1 MKQLLLI
8 VALLL
13 VGGFAQGGSLT
24 LTDKT
29 DTDYVITV
37 GENEKFGDFAAK
49 ELVEILEKSTGVR
62 FKTIAADS
70 PEAEKADK
78 RIILGRSKLARKLLG
93 DKTVDSLQD
102 EEALVTSRK
111 NDLVLI
117 GGGDLG
123 TIYAVYDFVENEAG
137 YRMYAFYPG
146 MERFVKTDKL
156 TYSGKETCRRPVFS
170 GYRVPGVASWQ
181 VPLLAKFMFRN
192 RNNSQFDFYNG
203 KPYFDPKYRT
213 KYYQVLG
220 GQHGLCLFVPPK
232 ENEIHG
238 YIGIKW
244 EGMFDKHPEYFSM
257 DKNGNRVPDTQLC
270 FSNIELR
277 KLMTERVLIVAKKL
291 GDGIYMI
298 GSNDHSNDRY
308 CYCPGCTALEKKY
321 NSVGGPLWD
330 YMLEICEVMKK
341 EHPNSFITTLAYKGP
356 QQTEKAPDNIV
367 FPDNF
372 ICDAAFL
379 NADRSLKEISDEKME
394 NGEIFSKYDNL
405 LKWRKITKHVSY
417 WYYGGCNPYMVYGRA
432 QKEFR
437 ELRDAGVESV
447 RICGNGGGVEFEDI
461 AQYVLMKLMLDPD
474 LDARAI
480 AKEIVDFKYGKA
492 AQMMM
497 DYIDELENVR
507 VESLKLPRIPGAED
521 TYESMNFIKPEQIL
535 RWQKNFDQMLELVK
549 GDPVSLRNVHI
560 ARLGVDAWTIAFS
573 SKIRVEYPDWEF
585 DAKKVVVRGLSA
597 CDEAEN
603 AGMVV
608 KRQNRARRL
617 FETMEF
623 YAYLKDDSLPAELQK
638 YKADNVN
645 RYLPT
650 KPESYSVKTRS
661 LTDDPDAAA
670 CVTMCQIVSSDK
682 NFDQGIA
689 YEFYDEVNRKW
700 LLGGKIPLLEL
711 TPGKYRLVKIGV
723 ANISP
728 SCRLVLGNYWD
739 SSLSMNFGRYY
750 DPSYQ
755 QRKYEIWVSIKVD
768 GPMFD
773 RSSIAKDSRISCDQ
787 VFLVNLGLEQ

>member
-1 MKQLLLI
+1 
-8 VALLL
+8 
-13 VGGFAQGGSLT
+13 
-24 LTDKT
+24 
-29 DTDYVITV
+29 
-37 GENEKFGDFAAK
+37 
-49 ELVEILEKSTGVR
+49 
-62 FKTIAADS
+62 
-70 PEAEKADK
+70 
-78 RIILGRSKLARKLLG
+78 
-93 DKTVDSLQD
+93 
-102 EEALVTSRK
+102 
-111 NDLVLI
+111 
-117 GGGDLG
+117 
-123 TIYAVYDFVENEAG
+123 
-137 YRMYAFYPG
+137 
-146 MERFVKTDKL
+146 
-156 TYSGKETCRRPVFS
+156 
-170 GYRVPGVASWQ
+170 
-181 VPLLAKFMFRN
+181 
-192 RNNSQFDFYNG
+192 
-203 KPYFDPKYRT
+203 
-213 KYYQVLG
+213 
-220 GQHGLCLFVPPK
+220 
-232 ENEIHG
+232 
-238 YIGIKW
+238 
-244 EGMFDKHPEYFSM
+244 
-257 DKNGNRVPDTQLC
+257 
-270 FSNIELR
+270 
-277 KLMTERVLIVAKKL
+277 
-291 GDGIYMI
+291 
-298 GSNDHSNDRY
+298 
-308 CYCPGCTALEKKY
+308 
-321 NSVGGPLWD
+321 
-330 YMLEICEVMKK
+330 
-341 EHPNSFITTLAYKGP
+341 
-356 QQTEKAPDNIV
+356 
-367 FPDNF
+367 
-372 ICDAAFL
+372 
-379 NADRSLKEISDEKME
+379 
-394 NGEIFSKYDNL
+394 
-405 LKWRKITKHVSY
+405 
-417 WYYGGCNPYMVYGRA
+417 
-432 QKEFR
+432 
-437 ELRDAGVESV
+437 
-447 RICGNGGGVEFEDI
+447 
-461 AQYVLMKLMLDPD
+461 
-474 LDARAI
+474 
-480 AKEIVDFKYGKA
+480 
-492 AQMMM
+492 
-497 DYIDELENVR
+497 
-507 VESLKLPRIPGAED
+507 
-521 TYESMNFIKPEQIL
+521 
-535 RWQKNFDQMLELVK
+535 MLELVK

-638 YKADNVN
+638 YKAENVN